1 MGRWAEPQRVNE
13 ALRAQPYSCAILA
26 GYEPSESDRSRLQI
40 DQTRTVQGR
49 VKAHFSIAEHEEF
62 IRKAVEIRATPV

>member
-26 GYEPSESDRSRLQI
+26 GYEPSESDRSRFQI
-40 DQTRTVQGR
+40 DQTRTVQRSQKIDAALVRQLDALG
-49 VKAHFSIAEHEEF
+49 
-62 IRKAVEIRATPV
+62 

>member
-40 DQTRTVQGR
+40 DQTRTVQRPQKIDAALVRQLDALG
-49 VKAHFSIAEHEEF
+49 
-62 IRKAVEIRATPV
+62 

>member
-40 DQTRTVQGR
+40 DQTRTVQRSHKIDAALVRQLDALG
-49 VKAHFSIAEHEEF
+49 
-62 IRKAVEIRATPV
+62 